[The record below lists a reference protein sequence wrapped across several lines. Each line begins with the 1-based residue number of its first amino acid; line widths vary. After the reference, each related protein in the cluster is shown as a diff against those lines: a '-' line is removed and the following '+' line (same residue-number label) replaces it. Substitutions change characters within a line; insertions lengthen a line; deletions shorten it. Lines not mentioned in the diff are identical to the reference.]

1 MPIPPLNRRQFLAS
15 GSALV
20 AATCVPEWAEAFQ
33 PGAAPGED
41 AARAEAAEAALSRAT
56 ALGASYAD
64 IRINRYRRE
73 SLATRERQV
82 QNVSRSASYGLG
94 LRVLVNGAWGFA
106 ATNRVDPAA
115 ARAAADQAVA
125 IARANALLVSR
136 KVVLAATD
144 KVIATWANPIKRDPF
159 EVPLE
164 AKTAF
169 LLKLNETAM
178 AVKGVS
184 FVSSQ
189 LLFVDEQKYFA
200 SSEGSRI
207 TQRLVRTYPQ
217 FTATASDRAS
227 GDFQTRAV
235 VDRAQLVGYEYVDD
249 YPWLR
254 DAEKAG
260 HEVVEKLKAKPVA
273 PGRFD
278 IVVDPSQLF
287 LAIHETVGHSTE
299 LDRAFGWEAN
309 MAGTSFL
316 KPSDAGKLR
325 FGASIVNLMGDRT
338 QPGGLATTGY
348 DDEGVKSER
357 WHLVRDGMFVDWQTT
372 RELAPLVGQQRS
384 HGCLHADDWSSV
396 PFPRMPNVSLEPAAT
411 EVSLEDLFSG
421 IKRGLFVEGRG
432 VSSIDQ
438 QRYNFQFG
446 GAVIREITNGK
457 LGAMV
462 RDAAYQSRTPDFWA
476 SCDGLGGP
484 ATYRLW
490 GTSADGKGEP
500 GQVNAVSHGCPPAR
514 FRNVTVLNTG
524 AA

>member
-1 MPIPPLNRRQFLAS
+1 MAVPTVSRRQFLAT
-15 GSALV
+15 GGVLFV
-20 AATCVPEWAEAFQ
+20 AGTCVPTWADTFQ
-33 PGAAPGED
+33 PGPAED
-41 AARAEAAEAALSRAT
+41 AARAEAAEAALARAA

-64 IRINRYRRE
+64 IRINHYRRE
-73 SLATRERQV
+73 SIATRERQV
-82 QNVSRSASYGLG
+82 QNVSRSTSYGLG

-106 ATNRVDPAA
+106 ATNRVDPGA
-115 ARAAADQAVA
+115 ARAVADQAVE
-125 IARANALLVSR
+125 IARANAMLASR
-136 KVVLAATD
+136 KVVLANAD
-144 KVIATWANPIKRDPF
+144 RVISTWTSAFKRDPF
-159 EVPLE
+159 EVPLDT
-164 AKTAF
+164 KIAF
-169 LLKLNETAM
+169 LTKLNETAM
-178 AVKGVS
+178 AVSGVS

-189 LLFVDEQKYFA
+189 VLFVDEQKFFA

-217 FTATASDRAS
+217 FSTTAADRAS

-235 VDRAQLVGYEYVDD
+235 VDRAQLVGYEYVED

-260 HEVVEKLKAKPVA
+260 HEVVEKLKSKPVA
-273 PGRFD
+273 AGRYD

-287 LAIHETVGHSTE
+287 LAIHESVGHSTE
-299 LDRAFGWEAN
+299 LDRALGWEAN

-316 KPSDAGKLR
+316 KASDAGKLR
-325 FGASIVNLMGDRT
+325 FGNKIVNLIADRT
-338 QPGGLATTGY
+338 QPGGLATTGF
-348 DDEGVKSER
+348 DDEGVKADR

-372 RELAPLVGQQRS
+372 RELAPLVGQERS
-384 HGCLHADDWSSV
+384 HGCLHADHWSSV
-396 PFPRMPNVSLEPAAT
+396 PFPRMPNVSLEPAPT
-411 EVSLEDLFSG
+411 EVTLDELFSE
-421 IKRGLFVEGRG
+421 IKRGLFIEGRG

-446 GAVIREITNGK
+446 GAVIREIRDGK

-462 RDAAYQSRTPDFWA
+462 KDAAYQSRTPDFWA

-500 GQVNAVSHGCPPAR
+500 GQTNAVSHGCPPAR
-514 FRNVTVLNTG
+514 FRQVTVLNT
-524 AA
+524 ASL

>member
-1 MPIPPLNRRQFLAS
+1 MSIPPFSRRQFLAT
-15 GSALV
+15 GSALF
-20 AATCVPEWAEAFQ
+20 AATCVTDWAEAFQ
-33 PGAAPGED
+33 PGATDDAKRAD
-41 AARAEAAEAALSRAT
+41 AAEVALARAA
-56 ALGASYAD
+56 ALGAAYAD

-73 SLATRERQV
+73 SIATRERQV
-82 QNVSRSASYGLG
+82 QNVSRSTSYGLG

-106 ATNRVDPAA
+106 ATNVVTPAA
-115 ARAAADQAVA
+115 ATAAAEQAVA
-125 IARANALLVSR
+125 IARANASLATR
-136 KVVLAATD
+136 RVVLAGAD
-144 KVIATWANPIKRDPF
+144 KVIATWANPITRDPF
-159 EVPLE
+159 EVSLE
-164 AKTAF
+164 TKTAF

-178 AVKGVS
+178 AVPGVS
-184 FVSSQ
+184 FVNSQ
-189 LLFVDEQKYFA
+189 IQFVDEQKYFA

-217 FTATASDRAS
+217 FTTTAADRAA

-235 VDRAQLVGYEYVDD
+235 VDRAKLLGYEYVED
-249 YPWLR
+249 YPWMA

-260 HEVVEKLKAKPVA
+260 HEVVEKLKAKPVMSS
-273 PGRFD
+273 RYD

-287 LAIHETVGHSTE
+287 LAIHESVGHSTE
-299 LDRAFGWEAN
+299 LDRALGWEAN

-316 KPSDAGKLR
+316 KASDAGTLR
-325 FGASIVNLMGDRT
+325 FGSRIVNLVGDRT

-372 RELAPLVGQQRS
+372 RELAPLVGHQKS

-411 EVSLEDLFSG
+411 EVTLDDLFSG
-421 IKRGLFVEGRG
+421 IKRGLYVEGRG

-457 LGAMV
+457 LGGMV
-462 RDAAYQSRTPDFWA
+462 KDAAYQSRTPDFWA
-476 SCDGLGGP
+476 SCDGVGGP
-484 ATYRLW
+484 ATYKLW

-500 GQVNAVSHGCPPAR
+500 GQTNAVSHGCPPAR

>member
-1 MPIPPLNRRQFLAS
+1 MSIPPVSRRQFLAT
-15 GSALV
+15 GSALL
-20 AATCVPEWAEAFQ
+20 AAAYVPDWADAFQ
-33 PGAAPGED
+33 PGATSE
-41 AARAEAAEAALSRAT
+41 AARVEAAEAALARAT

-73 SLATRERQV
+73 SIATRERQV
-82 QNVSRSASYGLG
+82 QNVSRSMSYGLG

-106 ATNRVDPAA
+106 ATNVVDPAA
-115 ARAAADQAVA
+115 ARAAAEQAVA
-125 IARANALLVSR
+125 IARANAVLATR
-136 KVVLAATD
+136 KVVLAAAD
-144 KVIATWANPIKRDPF
+144 KVTATWANPIKRDPF
-159 EVPLE
+159 DVPLE
-164 AKTAF
+164 TKTAF
-169 LLKLNETAM
+169 LMKLNETAM
-178 AVKGVS
+178 AVPGVS

-189 LLFVDEQKYFA
+189 ILFVDEQKYFA

-207 TQRLVRTYPQ
+207 TQRLIRTYPQ
-217 FTATASDRAS
+217 FTTTAADRAS
-227 GDFQTRAV
+227 GDFQTRPV
-235 VDRAQLVGYEYVDD
+235 VDRAKLLGYEYVED
-249 YPWLR
+249 YPWFA

-260 HEVVEKLKAKPVA
+260 HEVVEKLKAKPVVA
-273 PGRFD
+273 GRYD
-278 IVVDPSQLF
+278 LVVDPSQLF
-287 LAIHETVGHSTE
+287 LAIHESVGHSTE
-299 LDRAFGWEAN
+299 LDRALGWEAN

-316 KPSDAGKLR
+316 QASDAGKLR
-325 FGASIVNLMGDRT
+325 FGHKIVNLVGDRT

-348 DDEGVKSER
+348 DDEGVKADR
-357 WHLVRDGMFVDWQTT
+357 WHIVRDGMFVDWQTT

-396 PFPRMPNVSLEPAAT
+396 PFPRMPNVSLEPAPT
-411 EVSLEDLFSG
+411 EVTLDNLFSE

-446 GAVIREITNGK
+446 GAIIREITNGK
-457 LGAMV
+457 LGGIV
-462 RDAAYQSRTPDFWA
+462 KDAAYQSRTPDFWA

-500 GQVNAVSHGCPPAR
+500 GQTNAVSHGCPPAR

-524 AA
+524 VA

>member
-1 MPIPPLNRRQFLAS
+1 MSRPPRSRREFLVTGGMLLA
-15 GSALV
+15 G
-20 AATCVPEWAEAFQ
+20 TCVVDWAEAFQ
-33 PGAAPGED
+33 SGPAAD
-41 AARAEAAEAALSRAT
+41 AAREEAAEAALARAA

-82 QNVSRSASYGLG
+82 QNVSRSTSYGLG

-106 ATNRVDPAA
+106 ATNRVEPGA

-125 IARANALLVSR
+125 IARANAALATR
-136 KVVLAATD
+136 KVVLAGAERVVT
-144 KVIATWANPIKRDPF
+144 TWTSAFKRDPF
-159 EVPLE
+159 AVPLD
-164 AKTAF
+164 AKLAF
-169 LLKLNETAM
+169 LMKLNETAL
-178 AVKGVS
+178 AVPGVT

-189 LLFVDEQKYFA
+189 ILFVDEQKYFA

-217 FTATASDRAS
+217 FSTTAADRAT
-227 GDFQTRAV
+227 GDFQNRPV
-235 VDRAQLVGYEYVDD
+235 VDRAQLVGYEYVEE

-260 HEVVEKLKAKPVA
+260 HEVVEKLKARPVSA
-273 PGRFD
+273 GRYD

-287 LAIHETVGHSTE
+287 LAIHESVGHSTE
-299 LDRAFGWEAN
+299 LDRALGWEAN
-309 MAGTSFL
+309 MAGTSFV
-316 KPSDAGKLR
+316 KPGDAGKLR
-325 FGASIVNLMGDRT
+325 FGAGIVNLVGDRT
-338 QPGGLATTGY
+338 QPGGLATTGF
-348 DDEGVKSER
+348 DDEGVKADR
-357 WHLVRDGMFVDWQTT
+357 WHIVRDGMFVDWQTT

-384 HGCLHADDWSSV
+384 HGCLHADSWSSV
-396 PFPRMPNVSLEPAAT
+396 PFPRMPNVSLQPAGT
-411 EVSLEDLFSG
+411 EVSLEELFSG

-446 GAVIREITNGK
+446 GGVIREITNGK

-462 RDAAYQSRTPDFWA
+462 KDAAYQSRTPDFWA

-500 GQVNAVSHGCPPAR
+500 GQTNAVSHGCPPAR
-514 FRNVTVLNTG
+514 FRQVTVLNT
-524 AA
+524 ASL

>member
-1 MPIPPLNRRQFLAS
+1 MKNFTVTRREFLATS
-15 GSALV
+15 GIVV
-20 AATCVPEWAEAFQ
+20 AGIWVPDWTEAFQ
-33 PGAAPGED
+33 SAATD
-41 AARAEAAEAALSRAT
+41 ASRAEAAEAALARA
-56 ALGASYAD
+56 ASLGASYAD
-64 IRINRYRRE
+64 IRVNRYRRE
-73 SLATRERQV
+73 SIATRERQV
-82 QNVSRSASYGLG
+82 QSVSRSTSYGLG

-106 ATNRVDPAA
+106 ATNRVEHGA
-115 ARAAADQAVA
+115 ARAAADEAVA
-125 IARANALLVSR
+125 IARANAMLASR
-136 KVVLAATD
+136 KVVLAAAG
-144 KVIATWANPIKRDPF
+144 KVTATWQNPIKRDPF
-159 EVPLE
+159 EVPLDT
-164 AKTAF
+164 KIQF
-169 LLKLNETAM
+169 LMKLNEAAM

-189 LLFVDEQKYFA
+189 ILFVDEQKYFA
-200 SSEGSRI
+200 SSEGARI

-217 FTATASDRAS
+217 FSATAANRDS
-227 GDFQTRAV
+227 GDFQNRPV
-235 VDRAQLVGYEYVDD
+235 VDRAQLLGYEYVED
-249 YPWLR
+249 YPWLA

-260 HEVVEKLKAKPVA
+260 HEVVEKLKSKPVSS
-273 PGRFD
+273 GRYD

-287 LAIHETVGHSTE
+287 LAIHESVGHSTE
-299 LDRAFGWEAN
+299 LDRALGYEAN

-316 KPSDAGKLR
+316 KPTDAGKVR
-325 FGASIVNLMGDRT
+325 FGSNIVNLVGDRT

-357 WHLVRDGMFVDWQTT
+357 WHIVRDGMFVDWQTT
-372 RELAPLVGQQRS
+372 RELAPLVGQRRS
-384 HGCLHADDWSSV
+384 HGCLHSDDWSSV
-396 PFPRMPNVSLEPAAT
+396 PFPRMPNVSLEPART
-411 EVSLEDLFSG
+411 EVTLDDLFSD
-421 IKRGLFVEGRG
+421 IKRGLFVVGRG

-484 ATYRLW
+484 ATYQLW

-500 GQVNAVSHGCPPAR
+500 GQTNAVSHGCPPAR
-514 FRNVTVLNTG
+514 FRNITVLNTG

>member
-1 MPIPPLNRRQFLAS
+1 MRIPPVSRRHFIAT
-15 GSALV
+15 GSALP
-20 AATCVPEWAEAFQ
+20 AATCVPDWSEAFQ
-33 PGAAPGED
+33 AGATEEAR
-41 AARAEAAEAALSRAT
+41 RAEAAEAALARAT

-64 IRINRYRRE
+64 IRISRYRRE
-73 SLATRERQV
+73 SIATRERQV

-106 ATNRVDPAA
+106 ATNVVDPAA
-115 ARAAADQAVA
+115 ARAAAEQAVA
-125 IARANALLVSR
+125 IARANAALATR
-136 KVVLAATD
+136 KVVLANADT
-144 KVIATWANPIKRDPF
+144 VVATWANPIKRDPF
-159 EVPLE
+159 EVPLDT
-164 AKTAF
+164 KTAF
-169 LLKLNETAM
+169 LMALNEAAL
-178 AVKGVS
+178 AVPGVS

-189 LLFVDEQKYFA
+189 ILFVDEQKYFA

-217 FTATASDRAS
+217 FTTTAADRAS

-235 VDRAQLVGYEYVDD
+235 VDRAQLIGYEYVED

-260 HEVVEKLKAKPVA
+260 HEVVEKLKAKPAV
-273 PGRFD
+273 PGRYD

-287 LAIHETVGHSTE
+287 LAIHESVGHSTE
-299 LDRAFGWEAN
+299 LDRALGWEAN

-316 KPSDAGKLR
+316 KPGDAGQRR
-325 FGASIVNLMGDRT
+325 FGAPIVNLVGDRT

-348 DDEGVKSER
+348 DDEGVKADR
-357 WHLVRDGMFVDWQTT
+357 WHIVRDGMFVDWQTT
-372 RELAPLVGQQRS
+372 RELAPLVGQARS

-396 PFPRMPNVSLEPAAT
+396 PFPRMPNVSLEPAST
-411 EVSLEDLFSG
+411 EVTLDDLFGG

-457 LGAMV
+457 LGPMV

-484 ATYRLW
+484 ATYKLW

-500 GQVNAVSHGCPPAR
+500 GQTNAVSHGCPPAR
-514 FRNVTVLNTG
+514 FRNITVLNTG

>member
-1 MPIPPLNRRQFLAS
+1 MSIPPVSRRQFLAT

-20 AATCVPEWAEAFQ
+20 AAAYVPDWAEAFQ
-33 PGAAPGED
+33 AGSGDD
-41 AARAEAAEAALSRAT
+41 AVRVEAAEAALAH
-56 ALGASYAD
+56 AAMLGASYAD

-73 SLATRERQV
+73 SIATRERQI
-82 QNVSRSASYGLG
+82 QNVSRSSSYGLG

-106 ATNRVDPAA
+106 ATNLVDPAS
-115 ARAAADQAVA
+115 ARAAAAQAVA
-125 IARANALLVSR
+125 IARANAPLMSR
-136 KVVLAATD
+136 KVVLADAD
-144 KVIATWANPIKRDPF
+144 NVIATWANPIKRDPF

-164 AKTAF
+164 TKTAF
-169 LLKLNETAM
+169 LMALNEKAL
-178 AVKGVS
+178 AVPGVS

-189 LLFVDEQKYFA
+189 VLFVDERKYFA

-217 FTATASDRAS
+217 FTTTAADRAT
-227 GDFQTRAV
+227 GDFQSRPV
-235 VDRAQLVGYEYVDD
+235 VDRAKLLGYEYVED
-249 YPWLR
+249 YPWLD

-287 LAIHETVGHSTE
+287 LAIHESVGHSTE
-299 LDRAFGWEAN
+299 LDRSLGLEAN
-309 MAGTSFL
+309 MAGTSFI
-316 KPSDAGKLR
+316 KPDSAGTLR
-325 FGASIVNLMGDRT
+325 FGAPIVNLVGDRT

-348 DDEGVKSER
+348 DDEGVKAER

-396 PFPRMPNVSLEPAAT
+396 PFPRMPNVSLEPAPT
-411 EVSLEDLFSG
+411 EVSLDDLFNG
-421 IKRGLFVEGRG
+421 IKRGLFIEGRG

-457 LGAMV
+457 VGAMV

-484 ATYRLW
+484 ETYRLW

>member
-1 MPIPPLNRRQFLAS
+1 MPIPAVNRRQFLAT
-15 GSALV
+15 GTALV
-20 AATCVPEWAEAFQ
+20 AATCVPEWADAFQ
-33 PGAAPGED
+33 AGATDD
-41 AARAEAAEAALSRAT
+41 AARAEAADAALARA
-56 ALGASYAD
+56 ASLGASYAD

-73 SLATRERQV
+73 SIATRERQV
-82 QNVSRSASYGLG
+82 QNVSRSTSYGLG

-106 ATNRVDPAA
+106 ATNRVDPAS
-115 ARAAADQAVA
+115 ARAAADRAVA
-125 IARANALLVSR
+125 IARANAMLTTR
-136 KVVLAATD
+136 KVLLAPAE

-169 LLKLNETAM
+169 LLTLNETAM
-178 AVKGVS
+178 AVQGVS

-189 LLFVDEQKYFA
+189 ILFVDEQKYFA
-200 SSEGSRI
+200 SSDGSRI

-217 FTATASDRAS
+217 FTATAADRAS

-235 VDRAQLVGYEYVDD
+235 VDRAQLIGYEYVDD
-249 YPWLR
+249 YPWLQ

-260 HEVVEKLKAKPVA
+260 HEVVEKLKAKPAA
-273 PGRFD
+273 PGRYD

-287 LAIHETVGHSTE
+287 LAIHESVGHSTE
-299 LDRAFGWEAN
+299 LDRSLGWEAN

-325 FGASIVNLMGDRT
+325 FGAPIVNLVGDRT
-338 QPGGLATTGY
+338 QSGGLATTGY
-348 DDEGVKSER
+348 DDEGVKSDR
-357 WHLVRDGMFVDWQTT
+357 WHLVRDGIFVDWQTT
-372 RELAPLVGQQRS
+372 RELAPLAGQPRS

-396 PFPRMPNVSLEPAAT
+396 PFPRMPNVSLQPAAT
-411 EVSLEDLFSG
+411 EVTLDDLFSG

-446 GAVIREITNGK
+446 GAVIREIVNGT

-484 ATYRLW
+484 KTYRLW

-500 GQVNAVSHGCPPAR
+500 GQTNAVSHGCPPAR

>member
-1 MPIPPLNRRQFLAS
+1 MAPLVSRRRFIET
-15 GSALV
+15 GGALV
-20 AATCVPEWAEAFQ
+20 AATCLPEWPEAFQ
-33 PGAAPGED
+33 AGSTDD
-41 AARAEAAEAALSRAT
+41 ARRAEAAEAALSRARS
-56 ALGASYAD
+56 LGASYAD

-73 SLATRERQV
+73 SIATRERQV
-82 QNVSRSASYGLG
+82 QSVSRSTSYGMG
-94 LRVLVNGAWGFA
+94 LRVLVNGTWGFA
-106 ATNRVDPAA
+106 AVNRVDPSA
-115 ARAAADQAVA
+115 ARSVADEAVA
-125 IARANALLVSR
+125 IAKANARLTSR
-136 KVVLAATD
+136 KVVLANAD
-144 KVIATWANPIKRDPF
+144 KVVSTWANPITRNPF

-164 AKTAF
+164 TKTAF
-169 LLKLNETAM
+169 LMKLNETAM
-178 AVKGVS
+178 AVAGVS
-184 FVSSQ
+184 FVNSQ
-189 LLFVDEQKYFA
+189 LQFVDEQKYFA

-217 FTATASDRAS
+217 FTTTASDRAT

-235 VDRAQLVGYEYVDD
+235 VDRAKLLGYEYVED
-249 YPWLR
+249 YPWLQ

-260 HEVVEKLKAKPVA
+260 HEVVEKLKAKPAV
-273 PGRFD
+273 PGRYD

-287 LAIHETVGHSTE
+287 LAIHESVGHSTE
-299 LDRAFGWEAN
+299 LDRSLGFEAN

-316 KPSDAGKLR
+316 KPTDAGKLR
-325 FGASIVNLMGDRT
+325 FGSDIVNLVGDRT
-338 QPGGLATTGY
+338 QPGGLATTGF
-348 DDEGVKSER
+348 DDEGVKADR
-357 WHLVRDGMFVDWQTT
+357 WHLVRNGMFVDWQTT

-411 EVSLEDLFSG
+411 EVTLDNLFSG
-421 IKRGLFVEGRG
+421 ITRGLFIEGRG

-500 GQVNAVSHGCPPAR
+500 GQTNAVSHGCPPAR

-524 AA
+524 VA

>member
-1 MPIPPLNRRQFLAS
+1 MPTPPVSRRQFLAT
-15 GSALV
+15 GSALL
-20 AATCVPEWAEAFQ
+20 AATYVPDWAEAFQ
-33 PGAAPGED
+33 PGATDD
-41 AARAEAAEAALSRAT
+41 ARRVEAAEAALARAA

-73 SLATRERQV
+73 SIATRERQV

-106 ATNRVDPAA
+106 ATNVVDPAA
-115 ARAAADQAVA
+115 ARVVAEQAVA
-125 IARANALLVSR
+125 IAKANAVLVSR
-136 KVVLAATD
+136 KVVLADAD
-144 KVIATWANPIKRDPF
+144 RVIATWANPIRRDPF

-164 AKTAF
+164 TKTAF
-169 LLKLNETAM
+169 LMKLNETAM
-178 AVKGVS
+178 AVPGVS

-189 LLFVDEQKYFA
+189 ILFVDEQKYFA

-217 FTATASDRAS
+217 FTTTAADRTT

-235 VDRAQLVGYEYVDD
+235 VDRAKLLGYEYVED
-249 YPWLR
+249 YPWLQ

-260 HEVVEKLKAKPVA
+260 HEVVEKLKSKPVV
-273 PGRFD
+273 PGRYD

-287 LAIHETVGHSTE
+287 LAIHESVGHSTE
-299 LDRAFGWEAN
+299 LDRALGWEAN

-316 KPSDAGKLR
+316 KPTDAGKLR
-325 FGASIVNLMGDRT
+325 FGARIVNLVGDRT

-411 EVSLEDLFSG
+411 EVTLDDLFSG

-457 LGAMV
+457 LGGMV
-462 RDAAYQSRTPDFWA
+462 KDAAYQSRTPDFWA

-484 ATYRLW
+484 ATYQLW

-500 GQVNAVSHGCPPAR
+500 GQTNAVSHGCPPAR